1 MEQRRAAR
9 LERQK
14 RSATRSEERKVR
26 IGKSRL
32 SISDLPGENTTFPSY
47 KSKSLTD
54 VAEEGQGKTKVKEP
68 GIDDTG
74 RHKRLSLRE
83 SRALVASQLA
93 VALYP
98 GGSEEYV
105 TRMASEMFQHS
116 PTDILATAGEAVL
129 SAEEADEE
137 DDESNFVPSPDSV
150 EEISEAGEGEAESEI
165 EEYEKTLSKVEE
177 DRGSTFISPKARAV
191 VASEVIGRA
200 FEAMDDDTLL
210 EAASGVALELSD
222 ETISEIATLI
232 EAAEETTE
240 EIVEQT
246 VEEAAEE
253 VVEEAPE
260 EILEDTS
267 GETLEDAIPE
277 AGEADMEIIELEL
290 PLDTGVEE
298 EGVGEELEEEFLE
311 ETEEDLGLAEALAA
325 EAAESG
331 VNEFTVDSL
340 SDEERQEVDEIL
352 ASEEVPVLFDTID
365 AASSQDV
372 IKQVAKA
379 AKAEKTTSVLDLPAG
394 KTASK
399 KISDMELWATE

>member
-1 MEQRRAAR
+1 
-9 LERQK
+9 
-14 RSATRSEERKVR
+14 
-26 IGKSRL
+26 
-32 SISDLPGENTTFPSY
+32 
-47 KSKSLTD
+47 
-54 VAEEGQGKTKVKEP
+54 
-68 GIDDTG
+68 
-74 RHKRLSLRE
+74 
-83 SRALVASQLA
+83 
-93 VALYP
+93 
-98 GGSEEYV
+98 
-105 TRMASEMFQHS
+105 
-116 PTDILATAGEAVL
+116 
-129 SAEEADEE
+129 
-137 DDESNFVPSPDSV
+137 
-150 EEISEAGEGEAESEI
+150 
-165 EEYEKTLSKVEE
+165 
-177 DRGSTFISPKARAV
+177 
-191 VASEVIGRA
+191 
-200 FEAMDDDTLL
+200 MDDDALL

-232 EAAEETTE
+232 EAAEETGDEPVKEAGEETLEEAAE
-240 EIVEQT
+240 EIVEET
-246 VEEAAEE
+246 EEAAEE

-277 AGEADMEIIELEL
+277 AGEGDDLEVIELEL
-290 PLDTGVEE
+290 PLDTGAD
-298 EGVGEELEEEFLE
+298 EGAGEELEEEFLE

>member
-1 MEQRRAAR
+1 
-9 LERQK
+9 
-14 RSATRSEERKVR
+14 VR

-32 SISDLPGENTTFPSY
+32 SISDLPGENTAFPSY

-68 GIDDTG
+68 GIDDSG

-98 GGSEEYV
+98 DGSEEYV

-116 PTDILATAGEAVL
+116 PTEVLATAGEAVL

-150 EEISEAGEGEAESEI
+150 EEVSEAGEGEAESEI
-165 EEYEKTLSKVEE
+165 EEFEKTLSKVEE

-200 FEAMDDDTLL
+200 FEAMDDDALL

-232 EAAEETTE
+232 EAAEETGDEPVKEAGEETLEEAAE
-240 EIVEQT
+240 EIVEET
-246 VEEAAEE
+246 EEAAEE

-277 AGEADMEIIELEL
+277 AGEGDDLEVIELEL
-290 PLDTGVEE
+290 PLDTGAD
-298 EGVGEELEEEFLE
+298 EGAGEELEEEFLE